1 MNVKCR
7 KGKKQKSKKAKKQEN
22 IDSSIKAVSQEE
34 LGRRKSGNLVF

>member
-7 KGKKQKSKKAKKQEN
+7 KAKKGKSKKAKKQEN
-22 IDSSIKAVSQEE
+22 INSSIKVASQEE